1 MTASDK
7 TPAFIRPVRESDF
20 AAIHA
25 LAVQSG
31 GGMTNLPM
39 DEATLRAKI
48 GDAVGSYGKG
58 ATAPGGEFYML
69 VLDQGGNA
77 MGTGAVFA
85 SIGRAT
91 GFVNYKINREFYFS
105 ISLKKRFSR
114 DVLIPTH
121 DFTDCAEVGSL
132 FVSPSAKGAGL
143 GRMIARSRYLFIA
156 QKPEIIADPICAE
169 LRGWRAPNGDQPFWN
184 AVGGRFFGMNFEEAD
199 AYNAAY
205 GNQFI
210 EDLMPRYPI
219 YIDMLPADAQGCLG
233 KPHDDAR
240 PAYKMLMEEGFI
252 YDEYIDVFDGGPLV
266 EARIGDLRTVRDSRV
281 LTVGAVEARIEGED
295 ALLASGAVSTFRAVR
310 ARVRVDGERL
320 AIDRA
325 TASVLNAE
333 PGSKVRFVKWRT

>member
-1 MTASDK
+1 MTQN
-7 TPAFIRPVRESDF
+7 FIRPVRESDF
-20 AAIHA
+20 PAIHA

-39 DEATLRAKI
+39 DAATLRAKI
-48 GDAVGSYGKG
+48 ATAAQSFAGG
-58 ATAPGGEFYML
+58 ATKPGGEFYML
-69 VLDQGGNA
+69 VLDQGGVA

-85 SIGRAT
+85 SIGRDT

-105 ISLKKRFSR
+105 VSLKKRFSR

-132 FVSPSAKGAGL
+132 FLSPAAQGAGL

-156 QKPEIIADPICAE
+156 QKPSIIADPICAE

-199 AYNAAY
+199 AYNAAF

-219 YIDMLPADAQGCLG
+219 YVDMLPEDARNCLG

-266 EARIGDLRTVRDSRV
+266 EARVGDLRTVRDSRM
-281 LTVGAVEARIEGED
+281 LTVAAVESAVEGED
-295 ALLASGAVSTFRAVR
+295 SLLATGAVATFRATR
-310 ARVRVDGERL
+310 ARSKIDGDRIT
-320 AIDRA
+320 IDRA
-325 TASVLNAE
+325 AAAALDAE
-333 PGSKVRFVKWRT
+333 PGSMIRWAKW